1 MHLACVCGFGAHWD
15 VLLQV
20 AGNETYK
27 TTNKKKQKDT
37 WKKKKKEK
45 RKKEKRKKKQK
56 EKQKET
62 KRTKMRKNLCD
73 KIDTWSKST
82 LTRFKKVHDQGTF
95 NNVQFKWGNV
105 SESQVRKMRSTLIN
119 WYEC

>member
-1 MHLACVCGFGAHWD
+1 M
-15 VLLQV
+15 
-20 AGNETYK
+20 
-27 TTNKKKQKDT
+27 KKG
-37 WKKKKKEK
+37 KKEK
-45 RKKEKRKKKQK
+45 RKKEKRNKKKQK

-73 KIDTWSKST
+73 KIDTWSEST

-105 SESQVRKMRSTLIN
+105 SESQVRKMKSILII
-119 WYEC
+119 